1 MSRLR
6 WMSAILILAGA
17 LVLAVQG
24 AQATE
29 RTQAVSNDTCLACHG
44 RPGIN
49 LTLDNGEV
57 VPLFVDGSAFAISV
71 HGQQDFNCV
80 QCHTTLGSYPHP
92 TFHAADRRDFNTQL
106 YRACQSC
113 HQSEYE
119 KTLDS
124 VHERARAAGVPEAA
138 LCTDCHG
145 AHDARRLTDPQTHA
159 LRDDARTWIPQTC
172 AKCHSAIYDKYLTS
186 VHGTAL
192 IGEGNTDVPTCIDCH
207 GVHNIGDPTTAAF
220 RLKSPELCA
229 GCHTDPERMDKY
241 GLSTQVLNTY
251 VADFHGT
258 TVTLFEKLTP
268 DAVTNKPVC
277 FDCHGVHDIQR
288 VDDPQKGLAVRENL
302 LARCQRCHPDAT
314 TDFPDAWLSHY
325 IPSPDHFPLV
335 FSVDLFYKIL
345 IPGTLG
351 GMALLVGLDLSWQ
364 VRSRLRRRKGATP
377 AAPGPLGGKPD
388 LPAEASAGPAEAPR
402 EVPGEPGAPADRS
415 EEVGHD

>member
-6 WMSAILILAGA
+6 WMSALLILAGA
-17 LVLAVQG
+17 LLIGVQG
-24 AQATE
+24 AQANASA
-29 RTQAVSNDTCLACHG
+29 QGVSNDTCLACHG

-49 LTLDNGEV
+49 LTLDNGDI
-57 VPLFVDGSAFAISV
+57 VPLLVDASMFASSV
-71 HGQQDFNCV
+71 HGQQGFDCV
-80 QCHTTLGSYPHP
+80 QCHTTLGNYPHP

-113 HQSEYE
+113 HQTEYE
-119 KTLDS
+119 RTLDS

-145 AHDARRLTDPQTHA
+145 AHDTRRLTDPQTHE

-186 VHGTAL
+186 VHGAAL
-192 IGEGNTDVPTCIDCH
+192 VGEGNADVPTCIDCH
-207 GVHNIGDPTTAAF
+207 GVHDIGDPTTATF
-220 RLKSPELCA
+220 RLRSPELCA
-229 GCHTDPERMDKY
+229 GCHTDPQRMDKY

-277 FDCHGVHDIQR
+277 FDCHGVHDIRR

-314 TDFPDAWLSHY
+314 ADFPDAWLSHY
-325 IPSPDHFPLV
+325 IPSPDRFPLV

-351 GMALLVGLDLSWQ
+351 GMALLVGLDVSWQ
-364 VRSRLRRRKGATP
+364 VRSRLRRRKGAPPEAP
-377 AAPGPLGGKPD
+377 APLAGHPD
-388 LPAEASAGPAEAPR
+388 LPAEESAGSADGPPQE
-402 EVPGEPGAPADRS
+402 PGVPGAPTDRS
-415 EEVGHD
+415 QEVDHD